1 MFYLGVAAGERGV
14 QAGVW
19 GVGGNVINTE
29 LGWHQRTE
37 GLMVLSGDVV
47 VLVIMAPQIGRL

>member
-19 GVGGNVINTE
+19 GGGNVINTE